1 MQKNENKQ
9 KHKCPSMDELIKQT
23 LVCSLNGILQLGN
36 KKEWTIDTYDNTDK
50 SSCVEPKEP

>member
-1 MQKNENKQ
+1 
-9 KHKCPSMDELIKQT
+9 MDELVKQT